1 MKKIIKLLTNY
12 IIVLFFINFIPF
24 AQNDSRIKFDLQN
37 LVLHFNN
44 LNATWKSNQENDY
57 SYGISIKDYK
67 LGFSEI
73 NIKSDFNS
81 NSSLSGI
88 RITGPTVD
96 VNNFEINA
104 KIYSENWITK
114 EKIKR
119 YKNREK
125 IPRLAI
131 NKILE
136 ASSLYKIDNKVYP
149 KNINELDIT
158 NYLEFDKYPF
168 NDYKWIY
175 SIDLPNTI
183 TAKPTHLNIAPESR
197 LIIYNFQE
205 NDFQNNPLLD
215 SLINVPKVEW
225 NYSFSIQKII
235 QNLLSSVDI
244 SISQDGKNFK
254 AEIIKG
260 QFKMEDLQ
268 LSAIPGERLE
278 ELVTLK
284 IPSIKFEIND
294 FFFDGALGDFPEINR
309 IKSNFRVRNFNLKLP
324 EGLIEEPEIEHL
336 FRKLGIWNNSFK
348 IRLFEIDID
357 IINELTGIV
366 IIKIHS
372 PFLKIDIIA
381 NLIIKQNKT
390 SQPKII
396 LSESKI
402 RINPIALGVRKYIN
416 RWEKEN
422 DKTLKRQGSIITLTV
437 SGDIFDLFIQGLND

>member
-1 MKKIIKLLTNY
+1 MKKIIKLLTNS

-24 AQNDSRIKFDLQN
+24 AQNDSQIKFDLQN
-37 LVLHFNN
+37 LVLYFNN

-96 VNNFEINA
+96 VNNLEINA

-125 IPRLAI
+125 IPKLAI

-136 ASSLYKIDNKVYP
+136 ASLLYKIDNKVYP

-168 NDYKWIY
+168 NDYEWIY
-175 SIDLPNTI
+175 RIDLPNTI

-235 QNLLSSVDI
+235 QNLLSSVNI
-244 SISQDGKNFK
+244 SISQDGKNFT

-336 FRKLGIWNNSFK
+336 FRRLGIWNNSFK